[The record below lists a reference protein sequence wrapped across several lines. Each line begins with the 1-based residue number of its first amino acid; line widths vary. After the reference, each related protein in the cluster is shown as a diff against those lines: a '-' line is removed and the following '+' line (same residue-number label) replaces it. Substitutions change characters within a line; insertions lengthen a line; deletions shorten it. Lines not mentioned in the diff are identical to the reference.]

1 MVVEVSLLGV
11 DLMKNREM
19 MPKPFRKN
27 MTPFIIG
34 MLLIPIL
41 WFIIFYLVVN
51 VNSILMAFKYIT
63 GVDDNGRII
72 YSWGLEN
79 YRKMFNAFSSPGYSE
94 LRVSLI
100 NTLKYFFL
108 NLLIIIPLTY
118 FVAYFLYKRIR
129 GYKFFR
135 VLFYLPSIISGVAM
149 VIIFKNMIT
158 TYGPIYMLLKKLF
171 NYEMPPLL
179 TNAKYATNTIMVYCV
194 WVGFGVNTVLYQ
206 GAMGRIPIEVIEAG
220 KLEGIKWWQELWYVV
235 TPMVWPTLSTTLILA
250 ITQLFVT
257 SGPILLFDTGG
268 AFETSTIA
276 YWIYKN
282 VDSGVYEYPASVGFF
297 FTLVSIPIVFSFRW
311 LVNKI
316 DPDVE
321 Y

>member
-1 MVVEVSLLGV
+1 MKSKEV
-11 DLMKNREM
+11 

-27 MTPFIIG
+27 MIPFIIG
-34 MLLIPIL
+34 MLFIPVV
-41 WFIIFYLVVN
+41 WFIIFYLIVN
-51 VNSILMAFKYIT
+51 INSILMAFKYIK
-63 GVDDNGRII
+63 GVDDNGRLI
-72 YSWGLEN
+72 YAWGLEN
-79 YRKMFNAFSSPGYSE
+79 YKNMFKAFTSVGYSE

-108 NLLIIIPLTY
+108 NFLIIIPLTY
-118 FVAYFLYKRIR
+118 FVAYFLYKKVW

-158 TYGPIYMLLKKLF
+158 TYGPIYTLLKNLF

-206 GAMGRIPIEVIEAG
+206 GAMGRIPTEVIEAG
-220 KLEGIKWWQELWYVV
+220 KIEGITWWQELFYVV

-250 ITQLFVT
+250 ITQLFNT

-268 AFETSTIA
+268 ALKRYNCLLFLKMSIQA
-276 YWIYKN
+276 FMNIQHQL
-282 VDSGVYEYPASVGFF
+282 DSFHTCKYSNSVF
-297 FTLVSIPIVFSFRW
+297 I
-311 LVNKI
+311 
-316 DPDVE
+316 
-321 Y
+321 